1 MLGLG
6 FGFVALFYLVL
17 ALILAF
23 EIWMFVDAIRNPRLS
38 DAQKLLWCLGMLLIH
53 PFVAI
58 FYYLLEYSKRTR
70 I

>member
-6 FGFVALFYLVL
+6 FGFITVFYLIL

-23 EIWMFVDAIRNPRLS
+23 EIWMFIEAIRNPHLT
-38 DAQKLLWCLGMLLIH
+38 DTQKLLWCLGMLLIH

-58 FYYLLEYSKRTR
+58 FYYFLEYSKRTR